1 MKSLTNNMMSYVID
15 ACTLIN
21 LLRVD
26 EDDNFLYKHLLSL
39 DMHISETVYN
49 EIKKNVFKN
58 AISEVDAKRIR
69 ILLPSIPENFKL
81 HQDEEIKN
89 DVGFTFFE
97 EIRTYVGHVKKNN
110 GEFISCV
117 LALILSRCN
126 ESKVCFLTDDY
137 PAKKEFTRFFKIQ
150 QIGLIED
157 SIDLLLMLYWLKSDF
172 SRNKLET
179 ILFDLKTEYHRT
191 HKAFV
196 SQIISIKT
204 KFKKGEN
211 VRKIIDNIEKSFYYS
226 KDPKKYEECLKSIES
241 VNIKEI
247 KQCLSAFP
255 NLSKQPKLAEKADS
269 VLKELKLLEIYK
281 LA

>member
-1 MKSLTNNMMSYVID
+1 MKSLTNNIMSYVID

-21 LLRVD
+21 LLRID

-49 EIKKNVFKN
+49 EIKKNIFKN
-58 AISEVDAKRIR
+58 AISEADAKRIS
-69 ILLPSIPENFKL
+69 IIIPSIPIEFKL

-89 DVGFTFFE
+89 DVGLQYFE
-97 EIRTYVGHVKKNN
+97 QILTYVGHVKKNN
-110 GEFISCV
+110 GEFISSV
-117 LALILSRCN
+117 LALELSRCN

-137 PAKKEFTRFFKIQ
+137 PAKKEFTQFFEIQ

-172 SRNKLET
+172 SKNKLET
-179 ILFDLKTEYHRT
+179 ILFDLRSEYKRT
-191 HKAFV
+191 QKAFV
-196 SQIISIKT
+196 SQIIRLKT
-204 KFKKGEN
+204 RFKKGEN
-211 VRKIIDNIEKSFYYS
+211 IRKIIDSIENSYFYS

-255 NLSKQPKLAEKADS
+255 NLSKQPKLAEKVDF
-269 VLKELKLLEIYK
+269 VLKELKQLEIYK